1 MNIYN
6 NNKKKAS
13 PFSFIPP
20 FHRLVLL
27 FVAVLPFFF
36 VGIDEYEF

>member
-6 NNKKKAS
+6 NNKKKRVLFHLF
-13 PFSFIPP
+13 PLFIG
-20 FHRLVLL
+20 L
-27 FVAVLPFFF
+27 FCCLWLCFLFFF